1 MGTKVSYL
9 DDSVILL
16 GSLFRVRERRQFEVI
31 ESRQMDHLRVFHD
44 VARTLTTS
52 LELEE
57 ILLAIMDKMA
67 NFFGPERW
75 SLLMIDQARQD
86 LYYAIAVG
94 EDASSLKG
102 LRVPL
107 GQGVAG
113 WVAATGNPLVVPDVS
128 LDPHWAA
135 FSRSH
140 PDLRIAS
147 IACVPIRSGEN
158 TLGVIQL
165 LNSKLDL
172 LSEYSISF
180 LRILCDY
187 AAIAIQNSRSVKLIQ
202 ELSITDDCTG
212 LFNSRRLYSM
222 LEEQV
227 ALTTPE
233 RVQERAQERIQERG
247 QERGLSGSQTRPVP
261 FSLVFIDLDYF
272 KSVNDTYGHLVGSRL
287 LAEVGNLIGRLAG
300 PDNAAFRYGGDEF
313 VVLLPNTGKAAAT
326 EITANL
332 CQGLRDASFL
342 EGEGYGLHISG
353 SFGLATFP
361 EDGVTVHAIMRSAD
375 SMMYEVKNTSR
386 DDVAVMGHGRLMPA
400 GKPVSSERRAV
411 GRR

>member
-1 MGTKVSYL
+1 
-9 DDSVILL
+9 
-16 GSLFRVRERRQFEVI
+16 
-31 ESRQMDHLRVFHD
+31 MDHLRVFHD

-94 EDASSLKG
+94 EDSSSLRG

-128 LDPHWAA
+128 LDPHWSA
-135 FSRSH
+135 FARNH
-140 PDLRIAS
+140 PDLKISS

-187 AAIAIQNSRSVKLIQ
+187 AAIAIQNSRSVKLIH

-212 LFNSRRLYSM
+212 LFNSRRLYTV
-222 LEEQV
+222 LEEQT
-227 ALTTPE
+227 ALTS
-233 RVQERAQERIQERG
+233 VDRG
-247 QERGLSGSQTRPVP
+247 QPHPTP

-287 LAEVGNLIGRLAG
+287 LAEVGGLIRRLAG
-300 PDNAAFRYGGDEF
+300 PNNSAFRYGGDEF
-313 VVLLPNTGKAAAT
+313 VVLLPAADKVAAT
-326 EITANL
+326 TITLSL
-332 CQGLRDASFL
+332 CQGLRDATFL
-342 EGEGYGLHISG
+342 EADGLGLHISG

-361 EDGVTVHAIMRSAD
+361 EDGNSVHAIMRSAD
-375 SMMYEVKNTSR
+375 SMMYDVKNSSR
-386 DDVAVMGHGRLMPA
+386 DNVAVMGQGRLMPA
-400 GKPVSSERRAV
+400 GKPVSSERRAI